1 MKYVLLD
8 GSKMTSKETV
18 HAYLAST
25 MSFPDYYGN
34 NLDALWDV
42 LTTISEPVDITLINK
57 KELMDHLNEYANA
70 LLALMQEASTVND
83 KVIFNI
89 IDFDN
94 QDDTEGETHARF

>member
-8 GSKMTSKETV
+8 GSEMTSKETV
-18 HAYLAST
+18 HAYLAS
-25 MSFPDYYGN
+25 MISFPDYYGN

-57 KELMDHLNEYANA
+57 KELLDHLNEYANA
-70 LLALMQEASTVND
+70 LLALMHEASCVND

-89 IDFDN
+89 IEIDDQN
-94 QDDTEGETHARF
+94 DTEGESHARF

>member
-8 GSKMTSKETV
+8 GSKMTSKETI

-25 MSFPDYYGN
+25 MNFPDYYGT

-57 KELMDHLNEYANA
+57 QELMNHLNEYANA
-70 LLALMQEASTVND
+70 LLALMHEASKVNE

-94 QDDTEGETHARF
+94 LDDTEGESHARF